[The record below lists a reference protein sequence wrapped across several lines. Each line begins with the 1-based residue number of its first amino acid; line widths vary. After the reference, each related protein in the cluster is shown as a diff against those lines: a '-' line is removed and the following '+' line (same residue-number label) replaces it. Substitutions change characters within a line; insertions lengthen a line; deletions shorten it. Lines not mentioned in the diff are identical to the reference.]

1 MHTTA
6 TVTTCTNSATIALA
20 VNPFTTIIS
29 GEIKMADIVT
39 GTITGALDTSTL
51 QQEHSDIRREQEQIG
66 SDIRRETAK
75 EANGLQL
82 ENMKGFDRVNADVL
96 RSAWAGV
103 DATKD
108 ARYAIAD
115 RIAATSAA
123 DTAQGTAFYISAQK
137 NATDAATALASL
149 TTLTSANTAAISREV
164 ASNSDRVATANALE
178 AAKNAAATSLE
189 AAKNAAATIVGQLQ
203 LTGVVRDEGDKT
215 RALINDLKY
224 HDLNRALV
232 ERNAELVEEREGRR
246 HWRDTAGQN
255 QFGAQFA
262 QLQSMMQNFNSQ
274 LSDTRQGMVNLG
286 TMTGTTQ
293 SAATNNIK

>member
-1 MHTTA
+1 
-6 TVTTCTNSATIALA
+6 
-20 VNPFTTIIS
+20 
-29 GEIKMADIVT
+29 MADIVT
-39 GTITGALDTSTL
+39 GTVTGQVDNTALL
-51 QQEHSDIRREQEQIG
+51 QDNADIRRENAQYS

-75 EANGLQL
+75 EANDLQL

-96 RSAWAGV
+96 RSGWANT

-108 ARYAIAD
+108 ARFEIAD
-115 RIAATSAA
+115 RIAQTSAM
-123 DTAQGTAFYISAQK
+123 DSAQGTAFYISAQK
-137 NATDAATALASL
+137 NATDAATALAGL
-149 TTLTSANTAAISREV
+149 TALQAANTAAIQREV
-164 ASNSDRVATANALE
+164 ASNGDRVAAANA
-178 AAKNAAATSLE
+178 LE

-203 LTGVVRDEGDKT
+203 LTGVVRDEGDRT

-224 HDLNRALV
+224 HDLSRALV

-246 HWRDTAGQN
+246 HWRDSAGQN

-293 SAATNNIK
+293 SASSTNVK